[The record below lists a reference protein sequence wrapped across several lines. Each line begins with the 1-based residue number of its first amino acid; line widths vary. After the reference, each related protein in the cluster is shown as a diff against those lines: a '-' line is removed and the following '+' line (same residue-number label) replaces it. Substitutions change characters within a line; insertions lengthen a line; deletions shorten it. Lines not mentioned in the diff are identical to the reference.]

1 MHARKRVK
9 RDSVENLYKA
19 CRAGGDCIPDVKNKV
34 ENTTLADILLQAFGS
49 IIYLGHLG
57 IGSGKGTGSITT
69 GRPVPEVTT
78 GAATVKPTITKPS
91 RPFSVPIDPLSAG
104 RPIRPIDPLAG
115 SRPVDVLDPSSS
127 AIVPLSENVP
137 DTIVTIENPA
147 FDINIDVSNEI
158 TPFQI
163 EPTVVQEG
171 DAAIINVTPIEPPPT
186 TIIYT
191 DPTIENIGVATH
203 IDPDINVF
211 VNPLERG
218 DTISLENNGLEY
230 IPLEDLTTIS
240 QFEIEEPPTTSTP
253 SNRLDRAITR
263 ARDFYNRRIAQV
275 SVRNPDFLGQVSRA
289 VRFEFENPAFEDE
302 VTLEF
307 EQDLE
312 NVEAAPD
319 PDFADIRRLSRPSY
333 NITNEGTLRVSR
345 LGSKGTIRTRS
356 GTVIGQQV
364 HFYYDVSEI
373 PEATAIEMQVLG
385 EFSGE
390 ASHTNLLAE
399 SSIIDAL
406 TESHLYPEEELLD
419 NMVESFNSGQLL
431 LQGEEEDG
439 SKFTYPI
446 LYEGVPLTNYVN
458 MIDSSLTFAAPVLHT
473 DDIIQPNIIPFNP
486 LQPGV
491 SIDVIS
497 EDYFLHP
504 SLLPKKRKRHEIF

>member
-1 MHARKRVK
+1 MLARKRTK
-9 RDSVENLYKA
+9 RDSVENLYKI

-57 IGSGKGTGSITT
+57 IGTGKGTGSIST

-78 GAATVKPTITKPS
+78 GATTVKPVRPTVTKPT
-91 RPFSVPIDPLSAG
+91 RPFSVPLDPIGVG
-104 RPIRPIDPLAG
+104 RPIRPIDPIAG
-115 SRPVDVLDPSSS
+115 SRPIDVLDPSSPS
-127 AIVPLSENVP
+127 IVPLSENVP
-137 DTIVTIENPA
+137 DTIITVENPA
-147 FDINIDVSNEI
+147 FDINIETGSDI

-163 EPTVVQEG
+163 EPTVVNEG
-171 DAAIINVTPIEPPPT
+171 EAAIINVTPIEPPPT
-186 TIIYT
+186 KVIYT
-191 DPTIENIGVATH
+191 EPALENVRTATY

-218 DTISLENNGLEY
+218 DIIGLDD
-230 IPLEDLTTIS
+230 IPLQDFTSIAE
-240 QFEIEEPPTTSTP
+240 FEIEEAPTTSTP
-253 SNRLDRAITR
+253 SNKIETVLTR
-263 ARDFYNRRIAQV
+263 AREFYNRRIAQV
-275 SVRNPDFLGQVSRA
+275 PTRNPEFLGQVSRA
-289 VRFEFENPAFEDE
+289 VQFEFENPAFEDE
-302 VTLEF
+302 VSLVF

-319 PDFADIRRLSRPSY
+319 ADFADIKRLSRPSY
-333 NITNEGTLRVSR
+333 SITNEGTLRVSR
-345 LGSKGTIRTRS
+345 LGSRGTIRTRS

-373 PEATAIEMQVLG
+373 PEATALEMQVLG

-406 TESHLYPEEELLD
+406 DENILYPDEELLD
-419 NMVESFNSGQLL
+419 NMVESFSSGQLL
-431 LQGEEEDG
+431 LEGEEEDG
-439 SKFTYPI
+439 GKFIYPVYHTGLPI
-446 LYEGVPLTNYVN
+446 TSYLNS
-458 MIDSSLTFAAPVLHT
+458 IDTSLTFAAPVSH
-473 DDIIQPNIIPFNP
+473 DDNIIIPDNKPITP

-491 SIDVIS
+491 GIDVIS

-504 SLLPKKRKRHEIF
+504 SLLPKKRKRHEFF